1 MKKNI
6 SIVIPSYKTPYEII
20 CRTIKSCL
28 AQSYQPFEIIVID
41 DNGCNEFS
49 EISKKIASEY
59 TEKINVLLNDENRG
73 ANFSRNRGVNAA
85 KGEYIAFLDSD
96 DEWSNDYLEKVVNI
110 IDREKAVFV
119 TSNYQVVHKDG
130 VLPPEFDKEMFKSG
144 DISKKELY
152 QDVVGPTSTVVIAK
166 DLIIKA
172 GLFDESLPA
181 RQDYD
186 MWLRVTKLAP
196 IHYNYD
202 PCVKVFRVGA
212 DSISSSYKRNV
223 EGTKMVLEKILSDKN
238 LKNTEKRDIS
248 AAHYKHMALAC
259 ILCNAYRESRVYAKK
274 SLKMGFDKVLLVW
287 LLLSYCPYLFSKLRF
302 LRKKALYRKKVCKEV
317 V

>member
-1 MKKNI
+1 MKKI
-6 SIVIPSYKTPYEII
+6 SIVIPSYKTSYKII

-28 AQSYQPFEIIVID
+28 AQSYQPFEIIVVD
-41 DNGCNEFS
+41 DNGGNEFS

-59 TEKINVLLNDENRG
+59 TEKVNVLLNDKNRG

-96 DEWSNDYLEKVVNI
+96 DEWSNDYLEKVANI
-110 IDREKAVFV
+110 IECQKAVFV
-119 TSNYQVVHKDG
+119 TTNYQIVHKDG
-130 VLPPEFDKEMFKSG
+130 VLPPEFDKEKFIPG
-144 DISKKELY
+144 NISKNELY
-152 QDVVGPTSTVVIAK
+152 QDLVGPTSTVVIAK

-223 EGTKMVLEKILSDKN
+223 EGTKMVLKKILSDKN
-238 LKNTEKRDIS
+238 LTDVEQNDIS

-259 ILCNAYRESRVYAKK
+259 ILCNAYKESQVYIKQ
-274 SLKMGFDKVLLVW
+274 SLNARFNKVLFGW
-287 LLLSYCPYLFSKLRF
+287 LLLSYFPKTFTFISYI
-302 LRKKALYRKKVCKEV
+302 RKKILYKKNSFF
-317 V
+317 

>member
-1 MKKNI
+1 MKKI
-6 SIVIPSYKTPYEII
+6 SIVIPSYKTPYKII

-28 AQSYQPFEIIVID
+28 AQSYQPFEIIVVD
-41 DNGCNEFS
+41 DNGGNEFS

-59 TEKINVLLNDENRG
+59 TEKVNVLLNDENRG

-110 IDREKAVFV
+110 IECQKAVFI
-119 TSNYQVVHKDG
+119 TTNYQIVHKDG
-130 VLPPEFDKEMFKSG
+130 VLPPEFDKEKFIPG
-144 DISKKELY
+144 DISKNELY
-152 QDVVGPTSTVVIAK
+152 QDLVGPTSTVVIAK

-212 DSISSSYKRNV
+212 DSVSASYKRNV

-238 LKNTEKRDIS
+238 LTNTEKKDIS

-259 ILCNAYRESRVYAKK
+259 ILCNAYKESRIYAKK
-274 SLKMGFDKVLLVW
+274 SLKINFDIVLLIW
-287 LLLSYCPYLFSKLRF
+287 FFLSYCPFLFSNLRSM
-302 LRKKALYRKKVCKEV
+302 RKKALYRKRKINV
-317 V
+317 